1 MERIN
6 FMISH
11 VLVLERMQASDIL
24 MDSLQSVLQQVQDA
38 LKEAASLIEAY
49 RKQSKITRR
58 LKMSNTQNFESMADR
73 IKSCSS
79 DLMLSLQIQQTGDLS
94 VLKRA
99 VPRDVVAETF
109 VKDNGGQDVINV
121 SNMAVHFEDQR
132 PYSRTWHCQ
141 SKFGLSSD
149 MLCFSTAI
157 E

>member
-11 VLVLERMQASDIL
+11 VLVLERMQATAIL
-24 MDSLQSVLQQVQDA
+24 METLETVLQRVQDT

-49 RKQSKITRR
+49 RKQSKLTRR
-58 LKMSNTQNFESMADR
+58 LKMSNTQNFENMADK
-73 IKSCSS
+73 IKTCSS

-109 VKDNGGQDVINV
+109 VKENGGQDVINV
-121 SNMAVHFEDQR
+121 SKRLLREEVKIA
-132 PYSRTWHCQ
+132 
-141 SKFGLSSD
+141 
-149 MLCFSTAI
+149 
-157 E
+157 

>member
-11 VLVLERMQASDIL
+11 LLVLERMQASDIL
-24 MDSLQSVLQQVQDA
+24 MDSLQSVLQRVQDA

-49 RKQSKITRR
+49 RKQSKIARR

-121 SNMAVHFEDQR
+121 SNMMAHIEDRRSYSQAWRCPSELR
-132 PYSRTWHCQ
+132 P
-141 SKFGLSSD
+141 SSD
-149 MLCFSTAI
+149 MLFFSTTI